1 MRHEARALMVV
12 ALTLAAT
19 ACGSPEPDTPS
30 EREAPVLLSMETEQ
44 GTMVLELYP
53 ERAPVTVA
61 NFLRYVDESRFTD
74 GRFHRVVTL
83 DNDRG
88 DPKIEVIQAG
98 LAPDREPFPPIEHES
113 TDQTGLS
120 HVAGAVS
127 MARLEVGTASSEFFI
142 CIADA
147 PGLDHGQLRNPDG
160 QGFAVF
166 GRVVEGMDVARAIQ
180 QLPAD
185 APSEDEYTKG
195 QILTTPVRILE
206 VRRGD

>member
-1 MRHEARALMVV
+1 M

-19 ACGSPEPDTPS
+19 ACGSPESETPS
-30 EREAPVLLSMETEQ
+30 GGDATVRLSMETEQ

-61 NFLRYVDESRFTD
+61 NFLRYVDEGRFTD

-88 DPKIEVIQAG
+88 APKIEVIQAG
-98 LAPDREPFPPIEHES
+98 LAPDGEPFPPVEHES
-113 TDQTGLS
+113 TEQTGLT

-166 GRVVEGMDVARAIQ
+166 GRVVEGMDVARAIH